1 MEDEINPTKP
11 KSSAAPELEEGGS
24 LAAVLAAVAVL
35 ACCLG
40 LPILLVMLSGGSIA
54 LFAADGWGYRSA
66 AAAGLII
73 ALGAGYAV
81 YKLRRRRGAS
91 GGRGI

>member
-1 MEDEINPTKP
+1 MEDENNSTKP
-11 KSSAAPELEEGGS
+11 NSSGAPEVKRGG
-24 LAAVLAAVAVL
+24 LLAAVAVL